1 MRKTSTLLLALIAT
15 LMMSADGLSLRDK
28 MYLRSLPKA
37 ESFARS
43 MNNDRRVTAKAGHNF
58 AVPSSRY
65 VTALAKIDDY
75 SAIANLEEAGA
86 TVIPLRHNYAM
97 LAMKPSDAARIASV
111 RGLRQMS
118 LQRSVLPKMD
128 RARAAS
134 GIDNIHQRLDLPKA
148 YTGEGVVCGIVDNG
162 FDTNHI
168 NFLTDD
174 GKSRMAALSVAY
186 IDYINQKIALDC
198 YSDIEPN
205 YPSPLSLA
213 TDDNTTYHGTH
224 TLGIMAGGYKGN
236 VIDVLP
242 DEVEHVAK
250 QRELPNPYYGVAYNA
265 DLAVGAG
272 SGYDSLI
279 AANLANIIGYAE
291 YYDKPCVVNL
301 SIGTTFGPHDGNNL
315 FSQFLDQC
323 AEEDGTIFCLA
334 AGNEG
339 DMPITVHKRF
349 TAEDKMLKTFFD
361 PYFLEEKTSQYGIR
375 PRVGTLQ
382 IYSDTAEEFTLSVA
396 VLNKKRMRN
405 AWSKGIDKSME
416 GQGVY
421 YVSSDAWKEDDS
433 DIVDTNLGT
442 FYQGY
447 VGMGS
452 DIDSETGR
460 YMAIIEMQ
468 LWETLEN
475 DGNYLISL
483 QISGKEGQRVDVY
496 LDGLYMA
503 FTDFDMAGWDNGM
516 TNGTIS
522 DMACAKNVI
531 SVGAYNT
538 RQYWGVLDGTV
549 FDYGEELG
557 KEGNVTWYSSYGT
570 LADGRN
576 LPDLVA
582 PGLTVVSSMSKPYL
596 DYIQKYYSEQG
607 EVIDLNEMVTAK
619 ADYRTRKD
627 YWYAEAGTSMATPI
641 VAGVVAQML
650 EACPSLR
657 YNEVRDILR
666 RTAVMDEQMRSVA
679 DPVQV
684 GCGKLDAYAAVKEAV
699 KMSSVDGITTDAN
712 PMVRTVG
719 ENLYEVF
726 VPSAEKLQIAVYNTI
741 GEQVKLQSVAGSET
755 VVDLNGLASGFY
767 IMSINGSHSQKLQ
780 IK

>member
-1 MRKTSTLLLALIAT
+1 
-15 LMMSADGLSLRDK
+15 
-28 MYLRSLPKA
+28 
-37 ESFARS
+37 
-43 MNNDRRVTAKAGHNF
+43 
-58 AVPSSRY
+58 
-65 VTALAKIDDY
+65 
-75 SAIANLEEAGA
+75 
-86 TVIPLRHNYAM
+86 
-97 LAMKPSDAARIASV
+97 
-111 RGLRQMS
+111 
-118 LQRSVLPKMD
+118 
-128 RARAAS
+128 
-134 GIDNIHQRLDLPKA
+134 
-148 YTGEGVVCGIVDNG
+148 
-162 FDTNHI
+162 
-168 NFLTDD
+168 
-174 GKSRMAALSVAY
+174 
-186 IDYINQKIALDC
+186 
-198 YSDIEPN
+198 
-205 YPSPLSLA
+205 
-213 TDDNTTYHGTH
+213 
-224 TLGIMAGGYKGN
+224 
-236 VIDVLP
+236 
-242 DEVEHVAK
+242 
-250 QRELPNPYYGVAYNA
+250 
-265 DLAVGAG
+265 
-272 SGYDSLI
+272 
-279 AANLANIIGYAE
+279 
-291 YYDKPCVVNL
+291 
-301 SIGTTFGPHDGNNL
+301 
-315 FSQFLDQC
+315 
-323 AEEDGTIFCLA
+323 
-334 AGNEG
+334 
-339 DMPITVHKRF
+339 
-349 TAEDKMLKTFFD
+349 
-361 PYFLEEKTSQYGIR
+361 
-375 PRVGTLQ
+375 
-382 IYSDTAEEFTLSVA
+382 
-396 VLNKKRMRN
+396 
-405 AWSKGIDKSME
+405 
-416 GQGVY
+416 
-421 YVSSDAWKEDDS
+421 
-433 DIVDTNLGT
+433 
-442 FYQGY
+442 
-447 VGMGS
+447 MGS

-483 QISGKEGQRVDVY
+483 QITGKEGQRVDVY

-503 FTDFDMAGWDNGM
+503 LTDFDIEGWDNGM

-522 DMACAKNVI
+522 DMACAKKVI

-538 RQYWGVLDGTV
+538 RQYWGVLDGSV
-549 FDYGEELG
+549 YDYEELG

-582 PGLTVVSSMSKPYL
+582 PGLTVISSMSKPFL
-596 DYIQKYYSEQG
+596 AAQQTAQQG
-607 EVIDLNEMVTAK
+607 FDVEKSVSAK
-619 ADYRTRKD
+619 AESRTRQD